1 MKKIT
6 KICIYI
12 LLFLLTVFILLTLKK
27 YIYITEFINRVNSYS
42 NMNNYT
48 IEITEDQNYNNT
60 IVIHKLDSSYVYKI
74 NNIVAYKNATSES
87 YYRTDTKIEKSETS
101 SKVDLNL
108 LQNPIELPTANLNIF
123 WNRIKFALSFDTQL
137 MSHTYNNID
146 CKKLTFLNYDK
157 SGLPTKYTV
166 YLNSK
171 TFDPV
176 YVETTT
182 TNYEY
187 TFTENNVTLED
198 VKLP

>member
-1 MKKIT
+1 MKKGT
-6 KICIYI
+6 KISIYI

-74 NNIVAYKNATSES
+74 NNIVAYKNATSEA
-87 YYRTDTKIEKSETS
+87 YYRNGTQIEKTETG
-101 SKVDLNL
+101 SKVNLNL
-108 LQNPIELPTANLNIF
+108 LQNPVELPTVSLNNF
-123 WNRIKFALSFDTQL
+123 WNRLKLSISFDTQL

-146 CKKLTFLNYDK
+146 CEKLTFLNYDN